1 MKTTKKHKMKG
12 DNTMQIISTIALV
25 FVLIIVGYPV
35 IYVVSCSF
43 SSAQALN
50 TGRVLLWPVEFTLA
64 GYRYIMNYKAVLIG
78 LRNTVF
84 YTIAGTSTTMFL
96 TLTTGYVVSRKEY
109 PRRGFILKLFV
120 FAMMTTPGLIPGF
133 IIRAKYG
140 LIGSPLAVILS
151 GAVGMRNLTI
161 MRTAYESVPD
171 ELYDSAQMDGA
182 THIQRLLR
190 IGLPL
195 TKATISTLTLFS
207 MVACWNE
214 YFNSMIYLRDANLYP
229 LQLVLRDL
237 LTAAANIDTS
247 AATTAEMLE
256 MAQNGAD
263 QIRYALIVF
272 ATVPCLIFYWV
283 VQKFFTKGTL
293 AGAVKG

>member
-1 MKTTKKHKMKG
+1 MRKSKKHKMKG
-12 DNTMQIISTIALV
+12 DNSMQIISTIALV
-25 FVLIIVGYPV
+25 FVLIVVGYPV
-35 IYVVSCSF
+35 IYVISCSF
-43 SSAQALN
+43 SSAQALS
-50 TGRVLLWPVEFTLA
+50 TGKVLLWPVEFTLA
-64 GYRYIMNYKAVLIG
+64 GYKYIMNYKAVLIG
-78 LRNTVF
+78 LRNTIF
-84 YTIAGTSTTMFL
+84 YTIAGTFVTMFM
-96 TLTTGYVVSRKEY
+96 TITTGYVVSRKEY
-109 PRRGFILKLFV
+109 PRRGFVLKIFV
-120 FAMMTTPGLIPGF
+120 IAMMTTAGLIPAF

-140 LIGSPLAVILS
+140 LVGSPLAVILS
-151 GAVGMRNLTI
+151 GAIGMRNLTI
-161 MRTAYESVPD
+161 MRTAYESIPD
-171 ELYDSAQMDGA
+171 ELYDSAQIDGA
-182 THIQRLLR
+182 THIQRMLH

-195 TKATISTLTLFS
+195 TKATVSTLTLFA
-207 MVACWNE
+207 MVGCWNE

-256 MAQNGAD
+256 VAQNGAD

-272 ATVPCLIFYWV
+272 ATVPCLAFYWV